1 MRTLQEMTLQEKLGQ
16 RLAAGFQG
24 LEPPKEFLRL
34 IKEYKVGNIILFR
47 RNIQDGPQ
55 LKKLCATLRK
65 VVEEETGV
73 TPFITI
79 DQEGGVVTRLPE
91 SEVNIPGAMAVA
103 ATGNPRNAYDM
114 GLLTAQELRSYG
126 VDFDLAP
133 VMDINCN
140 PDNPVIGVRSY
151 GDTPERVAEYGSQ
164 MVRGLLD
171 GGVYCSLKHF
181 PGHGDTAVDSHLGL
195 PCIDRSFDEL
205 MQRELKPFIAGI
217 EAGAPAVMTTHIL
230 FPQIE
235 PEHIPAT
242 MSRRIMTGL
251 LREKLGF
258 GGIIISDC
266 MEMDAIKKFYGTVN
280 GVLAAMK
287 AGVDLVFVSQTPALA
302 AEAMQNARRAAENG
316 ELDLAELDVSVQR
329 MLEAKAQCAAMQPKT
344 LGDEAACRARAEEV
358 RAASITAVHL
368 PRGGMPALGD
378 NPLFLGCADY
388 RSTIASNG
396 ESSGFTFPEERRRH
410 ADKGTALVTD
420 KDPGDAEIAEVVS
433 QAAPHSCIVL
443 GTYNGHILQGQL
455 RLAKALAAT
464 GLPMILVALRNP
476 YDLRNM
482 PNHVAALAGWEY
494 TRPLF
499 DALWPVLNGTAPMSC
514 APTVSMHS
522 SRLCMPQ
529 FASVRGTLLMIRRI
543 SGHPPASS
551 ASHTMRPSRM
561 DTGSGV
567 STSSARWATP
577 IAASNGTP
585 MPAAVSS
592 TMVSNTGPTF
602 STNTRSAA
610 GRICPPE
617 YGAEITYRL
626 RYTGLSTTALPAS
639 QRPFST
645 SSTSYTV
652 LPYTPAI

>member
-217 EAGAPAVMTTHIL
+217 EAG
-230 FPQIE
+230 
-235 PEHIPAT
+235 
-242 MSRRIMTGL
+242 RIMTGL

-396 ESSGFTFPEERRRH
+396 ESSGFTFPEEMRRH

-499 DALWPVLNGTAPMSC
+499 DALWPVLNGTAR
-514 APTVSMHS
+514 PTGK
-522 SRLCMPQ
+522 LPLL
-529 FASVRGTLLMIRRI
+529 TL
-543 SGHPPASS
+543 
-551 ASHTMRPSRM
+551 TK
-561 DTGSGV
+561 
-567 STSSARWATP
+567 
-577 IAASNGTP
+577 AAK
-585 MPAAVSS
+585 
-592 TMVSNTGPTF
+592 
-602 STNTRSAA
+602 
-610 GRICPPE
+610 
-617 YGAEITYRL
+617 
-626 RYTGLSTTALPAS
+626 
-639 QRPFST
+639 
-645 SSTSYTV
+645 
-652 LPYTPAI
+652 

>member
-24 LEPPKEFLRL
+24 LEPPEEFLRL

-65 VVEEETGV
+65 LVEEETGV

-126 VDFDLAP
+126 VDFNLAP

-151 GDTPERVAEYGSQ
+151 GDTPERVTEYGSQ

-280 GVLAAMK
+280 GVL
-287 AGVDLVFVSQTPALA
+287 
-302 AEAMQNARRAAENG
+302 
-316 ELDLAELDVSVQR
+316 DLAELDVSVQR
-329 MLEAKAQCAAMQPKT
+329 MLKAKAQCAAMQPKT

-368 PRGGMPALGD
+368 PQGGMPALGD

-396 ESSGFTFPEERRRH
+396 ESSGFTFPEEMRRH

-433 QAAPHSCIVL
+433 QAAAHSCIVL

-482 PNHVAALAGWEY
+482 PDHVAALAGWEY

-499 DALWPVLNGTAPMSC
+499 DALWPVLNGTAR
-514 APTVSMHS
+514 PTGK
-522 SRLCMPQ
+522 LPLL
-529 FASVRGTLLMIRRI
+529 TL
-543 SGHPPASS
+543 
-551 ASHTMRPSRM
+551 TK
-561 DTGSGV
+561 
-567 STSSARWATP
+567 
-577 IAASNGTP
+577 AAK
-585 MPAAVSS
+585 
-592 TMVSNTGPTF
+592 
-602 STNTRSAA
+602 
-610 GRICPPE
+610 
-617 YGAEITYRL
+617 
-626 RYTGLSTTALPAS
+626 
-639 QRPFST
+639 
-645 SSTSYTV
+645 
-652 LPYTPAI
+652 

>member
-1 MRTLQEMTLQEKLGQ
+1 MRTLQEMTLPEKLGQ

-24 LEPPKEFLRL
+24 LEPPEEFLRL

-65 VVEEETGV
+65 VVEEETCV

-126 VDFDLAP
+126 VDFNLAP

-368 PRGGMPALGD
+368 PRAACLPWATT
-378 NPLFLGCADY
+378 PC
-388 RSTIASNG
+388 SW
-396 ESSGFTFPEERRRH
+396 
-410 ADKGTALVTD
+410 
-420 KDPGDAEIAEVVS
+420 
-433 QAAPHSCIVL
+433 AAPTTAAPLPPTANPAASLFPKKCAATRTKAPRWL
-443 GTYNGHILQGQL
+443 PTKTPATLKLPRSYPRL
-455 RLAKALAAT
+455 RLTAASCWALTTVTSCKA
-464 GLPMILVALRNP
+464 
-476 YDLRNM
+476 
-482 PNHVAALAGWEY
+482 
-494 TRPLF
+494 
-499 DALWPVLNGTAPMSC
+499 SC
-514 APTVSMHS
+514 AWLRPW
-522 SRLCMPQ
+522 P
-529 FASVRGTLLMIRRI
+529 
-543 SGHPPASS
+543 PPAC
-551 ASHTMRPSRM
+551 R
-561 DTGSGV
+561 
-567 STSSARWATP
+567 
-577 IAASNGTP
+577 
-585 MPAAVSS
+585 
-592 TMVSNTGPTF
+592 
-602 STNTRSAA
+602 
-610 GRICPPE
+610 
-617 YGAEITYRL
+617 
-626 RYTGLSTTALPAS
+626 
-639 QRPFST
+639 
-645 SSTSYTV
+645 
-652 LPYTPAI
+652 